1 MLLQKAEEARLVMR
15 RWVGLTL
22 TVPPALPYSALPCPT
37 LPYPTLTMDDCS
49 TCHAL
54 PSPTLPC
61 PTLPYPTLPMD
72 DWSVCPAGA
81 IDGSLRCLEGVGCSA
96 LLCPAC
102 PAGACLVHLPNPAA
116 NMTRGH
122 STHKQTPYIRHPPWT
137 QTLDSPRP
145 GPYGQTSTGAG
156 VLAWHYLVS
165 LTPLEASL
173 AHMVKSTTITPSS
186 AHPKASVA
194 GAT

>member
-1 MLLQKAEEARLVMR
+1 MSNLEALLARQVEEAQKMLLQKAEEARLVMR

-22 TVPPALPYSALPCPT
+22 TVPPALPYSA
-37 LPYPTLTMDDCS
+37 
-49 TCHAL
+49 
-54 PSPTLPC
+54 LPC